1 MHQII
6 LIIIKDVCGLGEG
19 SAQKLNDN
27 TFCLSLHNNES
38 NSFLFVNATKIY
50 QFKKKTLKQNHIHCF
65 KILFPKILQSVT

>member
-27 TFCLSLHNNES
+27 TFSIAQPY
-38 NSFLFVNATKIY
+38 FADATIFP
-50 QFKKKTLKQNHIHCF
+50 QKTTN
-65 KILFPKILQSVT
+65 FPK